1 MPDAATTTYD
11 PRPGTVAYRALA
23 HLATL
28 EHGAE
33 ISGPRLSELLGIES
47 ATLRACM
54 QPAVAAGKVFA
65 RQKDRTYQRA
75 PMFWSLVDH
84 DANRPTT
91 PPPGPQTPINKP
103 APVELRPAPAAR
115 DVLDDTPLMSSK
127 QRLILRGATK
137 PDCFRAALWTNG
149 VLQIERGD
157 EVLPLTPE
165 QTQAV
170 RGLLVGAPS

>member
-1 MPDAATTTYD
+1 MADATTYD

-33 ISGPRLSELLGIES
+33 ISGPRLSEVLGIES

-54 QPAVAAGKVFA
+54 QPAVAAGRVFA
-65 RQKDRTYQRA
+65 RQKDRTHLRA
-75 PMFWSLVDH
+75 PVFWSLVDH

-91 PPPGPQTPINKP
+91 PPPGPQTPMTKP
-103 APVELRPAPAAR
+103 PPVDLRPAPAAR
-115 DVLDDTPLMSSK
+115 EVLDDTPLRSRK
-127 QRLILRGATK
+127 PIILRGAGMH
-137 PDCFRAALWTNG
+137 PESFRAALWTNG

-157 EVLPLTPE
+157 EVLLLTPE

-170 RGLLVGAPS
+170 RGLLVGTPA